1 VYNGEIY
8 NYIELRQEM
17 ESAGAVFRTQSDT
30 EVLLELYARK
40 GRQALQSL
48 NGMFAFAIWDRV
60 EGSIFMARDRL
71 GIKPLYYSMV
81 QGELVFASELKSLL
95 CYPGISREID
105 RFSVSKYF
113 TYSYIPAPHTI
124 FKGVSKMQPGTCMSF
139 DGRGEPQPELYWD
152 IPLSDNPIATA
163 TADEYAEQFL
173 QIMRDSVK
181 KRLRSDVPVGVFLS
195 GGIDSSTIVALA
207 AQEAGR
213 QIHTFSVGFEES
225 TYDESPFAMEVARRW
240 HTEHHHEVLSARR
253 ALDLLPEV
261 MDILDEPFGDAS
273 MLPTYLLSRF
283 TAQSVKVVLGGD
295 GGDELFAG
303 YPSFQAH
310 KVMETLS
317 FLPMGWRDFLN
328 RLVRRIP
335 VSHKY
340 ASVEFLLDQF
350 MKGAGISPEI
360 RFFIWMGCYGNE
372 QKRRLLSEEVRQELL
387 YVNAFEDI
395 LNYVRQS
402 GLIMDFERL
411 QYLCMKLYMQDDILV
426 KVDRASMANSL
437 EVRVPF
443 LDHHVVEFT
452 SGINPRYKLH
462 GLKAKYLLKRA
473 ARNLIPAS
481 VIKRRKAGFMI
492 PLAVW
497 LTHDLRDLVEDMCS
511 ESAIKKDGLFDYR
524 FVRSMLDDHFNRR
537 RDYRKMI
544 WTLLAFQIW
553 RSKYGPS

>member
-1 VYNGEIY
+1 
-8 NYIELRQEM
+8 
-17 ESAGAVFRTQSDT
+17 
-30 EVLLELYARK
+30 
-40 GRQALQSL
+40 
-48 NGMFAFAIWDRV
+48 
-60 EGSIFMARDRL
+60 
-71 GIKPLYYSMV
+71 
-81 QGELVFASELKSLL
+81 
-95 CYPGISREID
+95 
-105 RFSVSKYF
+105 
-113 TYSYIPAPHTI
+113 
-124 FKGVSKMQPGTCMSF
+124 
-139 DGRGEPQPELYWD
+139 
-152 IPLSDNPIATA
+152 
-163 TADEYAEQFL
+163 
-173 QIMRDSVK
+173 
-181 KRLRSDVPVGVFLS
+181 
-195 GGIDSSTIVALA
+195 
-207 AQEAGR
+207 
-213 QIHTFSVGFEES
+213 
-225 TYDESPFAMEVARRW
+225 
-240 HTEHHHEVLSARR
+240 
-253 ALDLLPEV
+253 
-261 MDILDEPFGDAS
+261 
-273 MLPTYLLSRF
+273 
-283 TAQSVKVVLGGD
+283 
-295 GGDELFAG
+295 
-303 YPSFQAH
+303 
-310 KVMETLS
+310 
-317 FLPMGWRDFLN
+317 
-328 RLVRRIP
+328 
-335 VSHKY
+335 
-340 ASVEFLLDQF
+340 